1 MSHKKRQRKIYSQ
14 TFKARAL
21 KLAQQ
26 SDRSVSQVARELGV
40 AEKTLLGWVRT
51 ANDRDQAGEVAV
63 TASEKDELKTLR
75 GENSRLRE
83 EIEILKKAATYFA
96 NQSR

>member
-1 MSHKKRQRKIYSQ
+1 MSQKKRQRKTYSQ
-14 TFKARAL
+14 TFKARAI

-51 ANDRDQAGEVAV
+51 ANDHDQVVDGV

-83 EIEILKKAATYFA
+83 EVEILKKAATYFA
-96 NQSR
+96 NRSR